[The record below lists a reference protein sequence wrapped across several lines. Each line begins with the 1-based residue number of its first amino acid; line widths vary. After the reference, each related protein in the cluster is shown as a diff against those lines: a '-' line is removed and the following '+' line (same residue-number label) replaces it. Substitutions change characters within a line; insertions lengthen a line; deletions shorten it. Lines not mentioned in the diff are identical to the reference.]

1 MTPLTVVHQASMSFT
16 ISWSLLRFMSIE
28 SVMLSNHL
36 IFCPLLLLPSIFP
49 SSRFVCLFVCLFF
62 SSELALHIR
71 RPKDW
76 SSNFSIS
83 PSNEYL
89 GLISFR
95 IDWFDFFEVQ
105 GTQESSPAPQFE
117 SISLSGLSL
126 LCGPTHIRSWKN
138 HSFGLRRHLLV
149 QWTLCFSICC
159 LSLS

>member
-1 MTPLTVVHQASMSFT
+1 MTPLTAVHQASVSFT
-16 ISWSLLRFMSIE
+16 VSWSLLRFMSIE

-36 IFCPLLLLPSIFP
+36 ILCPLLLCLQSFP
-49 SSRFVCLFVCLFF
+49 AAGLFACLF

-138 HSFGLRRHLLV
+138 HSFGLCRHLLV
-149 QWTLCFSICC
+149 Q
-159 LSLS
+159 